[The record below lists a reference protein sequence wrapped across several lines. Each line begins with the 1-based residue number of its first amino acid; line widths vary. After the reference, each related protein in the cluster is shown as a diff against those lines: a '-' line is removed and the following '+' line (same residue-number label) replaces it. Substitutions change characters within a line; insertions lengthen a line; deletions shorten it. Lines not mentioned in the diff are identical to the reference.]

1 MEIPQTQ
8 MLVSRLGEDYD
19 IIPDVIPDERKP
31 LEPPWI
37 VEYEDED
44 FEDDYDD
51 YEEKYQ
57 N

>member
-1 MEIPQTQ
+1 METPQTQ
-8 MLVSRLGEDYD
+8 MLVSRLEGRHN
-19 IIPDVIPDERKP
+19 IIPDVIPDEKKP
-31 LEPPWI
+31 LESPWI
-37 VEYEDED
+37 KEYDDED

>member
-8 MLVSRLGEDYD
+8 MLVSRLEEDHD

-37 VEYEDED
+37 VEYDDED

>member
-1 MEIPQTQ
+1 METPQIQ
-8 MLVSRLGEDYD
+8 MLVSRLEGDYD

-51 YEEKYQ
+51 YEEKSQ

>member
-8 MLVSRLGEDYD
+8 MLVSRLEGDHK
-19 IIPDVIPDERKP
+19 IIPDVIPDEKKP

-37 VEYEDED
+37 VEYDDED